1 VKAEEQPMHIVVIN
15 RWPRFSDGRRWD
27 HELSRFD
34 EFIDHDRHRVSYV
47 VDAVGATGVLADPA
61 KIAALVQIED
71 VNDFEALCGAVREV
85 ETRVG
90 PVDQLVALS
99 EFTLGIAA
107 KVRETLGIPGPFP
120 QDVAVYRNKLTMK
133 ELVAKAGVRVPRFTP
148 CGDAASAVA
157 FARSVGYPLILK
169 PVAGAASI
177 GVHRVDGEAALLTLL
192 EKVEPDD
199 YELEEFIEGT
209 IHHVDGFAD
218 DASRIPFQSVSRYIN
233 DCLSFEAGGEP
244 LGSVVMQSSELRT
257 RLQEFARTCVSALG
271 LRSVPFHLEL
281 FVTPTGELVFLEIA
295 GRIGG
300 AEVPYLTHRLFGVN
314 LCQVWLNALCE
325 GTVTLPAQEGDPSGG
340 WLIIPK
346 PQDLP
351 ARVVSVTSP
360 RASLTTLWRELVP
373 EAGEIMQPG
382 GSYDAVHSG
391 RYILVGDEAAVEAD
405 IRTAIADFRIDTA
418 PVLE

>member
-1 VKAEEQPMHIVVIN
+1 MHIVVIN

-47 VDAVGATGVLADPA
+47 VDAVGATGVLAEPA
-61 KIAALVQIED
+61 KIACLVEIAD

-85 ETRVG
+85 EAQVG
-90 PVDQLVALS
+90 RVDQLVALS

-107 KVRETLGIPGPFP
+107 EVRETLGIPGPRP

-133 ELVAKAGVRVPRFTP
+133 ELVAKAGVRVPRFVP
-148 CGDAASAVA
+148 CGDAEPAIA

-177 GVHRVDGEAALLTLL
+177 GVHKVDDEAALLSLL
-192 EKVEPDD
+192 EAVDSDD

-218 DASRIPFQSVSRYIN
+218 NESQIPFQSVSRYIN

-257 RLQEFARTCVSALG
+257 RIEEFARTCVSALG
-271 LRSVPFHLEL
+271 MKSMPFHLEL
-281 FVTPTGELVFLEIA
+281 FVTKTGELVFLEVA

-325 GTVTLPAQEGDPSGG
+325 GTVTLPPRAGDPSGG

-346 PQDLP
+346 PRELP

-360 RASLTTLWRELVP
+360 RESLATVWRELVP
-373 EAGEIMQPG
+373 DAGEVMQPG

-405 IRTAIADFRIDTA
+405 IRTVIAGFRIETA
-418 PVLE
+418 PVRE

>member
-1 VKAEEQPMHIVVIN
+1 MHIVVIN
-15 RWPRFSDGRRWD
+15 RWPRFSDARRWD

-47 VDAVGATGVLADPA
+47 VDAVGRTGVLADPA
-61 KIAALVQIED
+61 RIAGLVEIED
-71 VNDFEALCGAVREV
+71 VNDFDALCGAVRKVAAE
-85 ETRVG
+85 VG
-90 PVDQLVALS
+90 PVDRLVALS

-107 KVRETLGIPGPFP
+107 EVREALDIDGPRP
-120 QDVAVYRNKLTMK
+120 EDVAVYRNKLTMK
-133 ELVAKAGVRVPRFTP
+133 ELVAKAGVRVPRHTA
-148 CGDAASAVA
+148 CDDTGSALA

-177 GVHRVDGEAALLTLL
+177 GVHRVDDERALRALLD
-192 EKVEPDD
+192 EVDAAD

-218 DASRIPFQSVSRYIN
+218 DESGIPFQAVSRYIN

-244 LGSVVMQSSELRT
+244 LGSVVLQSSGLRS
-257 RLQEFARTCVSALG
+257 RIEEFARTCVSALG
-271 LRSVPFHLEL
+271 MKSMPFHLEL
-281 FVTPTGELVFLEIA
+281 FVTGTGELVFLEIA

-325 GTVTLPAQEGDPSGG
+325 GTVTLPRKQGDPSGG

-346 PQDLP
+346 PDRLP
-351 ARVVSVTSP
+351 ARVTTVTSL
-360 RASLTTLWRELVP
+360 RDSVATVWRELVP
-373 EAGEIMQPG
+373 SPGEVMLPG

-391 RYILVGDEAAVEAD
+391 RYILLGDEAAVEED
-405 IRTAIADFRIDTA
+405 IRRIIAAFRIETE
-418 PVLE
+418 PVTE

>member
-1 VKAEEQPMHIVVIN
+1 MHIVVIN
-15 RWPRFSDGRRWD
+15 RWPRFSDERRWD

-61 KIAALVQIED
+61 RIACLVEIED

-85 ETRVG
+85 ESQAG
-90 PVDQLVALS
+90 PVDQLIALS

-107 KVRETLGIPGPFP
+107 EVREALGIAGPRP
-120 QDVAVYRNKLTMK
+120 EDVAVYRNKLTMK
-133 ELVAKAGVRVPRFTP
+133 ELVAKAGVRVPRFAP
-148 CGDAASAVA
+148 CGDAHSAVA
-157 FARSVGYPLILK
+157 FARSVGYPLIVK

-177 GVHRVDGEAALLTLL
+177 GVHRVDDEAGLLSLI
-192 EKVEPDD
+192 EGIDAGD
-199 YELEEFIEGT
+199 YEIEEFIEGV

-218 DASRIPFQSVSRYIN
+218 DASGIPFQAVSRYIN

-244 LGSVVMQSSELRT
+244 LGSVVLQSGELRG
-257 RLQEFARTCVSALG
+257 RIEEFARECVAALG
-271 LRSVPFHLEL
+271 MRSVPFHLEL
-281 FVTPTGELVFLEIA
+281 FVTETGELVFLEIA

-325 GTVTLPAQEGDPSGG
+325 GTVTLPPRTGDPSGG

-346 PQDLP
+346 PRRLP

-360 RASLTTLWRELVP
+360 RESLTTLWRELVP
-373 EAGEIMQPG
+373 DAGEILQPG

-391 RYILVGDEAAVEAD
+391 RYILLGDEPTVERD
-405 IRTAIADFRIDTA
+405 IRTIIAGFRVETA

>member
-1 VKAEEQPMHIVVIN
+1 MHIVVIN

-47 VDAVGATGVLADPA
+47 VDAVGRTGVLADPA
-61 KIAALVQIED
+61 QIACLVEIED
-71 VNDFEALCGAVREV
+71 VNDFEALCGAVREA
-85 ETRVG
+85 EDRVG
-90 PVDQLVALS
+90 PVDRLVALS

-107 KVRETLGIPGPFP
+107 EVREALGIDGPRP
-120 QDVAVYRNKLTMK
+120 EDVAVYRNKLTMK
-133 ELVAKAGVRVPRFTP
+133 EVVAKAGVRVPRFAP
-148 CGDAASAVA
+148 CGDTETDVA

-177 GVHRVDGEAALLTLL
+177 GVHRVDDEAALLSLL
-192 EKVEPDD
+192 ETVDTAD

-218 DASRIPFQSVSRYIN
+218 DESRIPFQFVSRYIN
-233 DCLSFEAGGEP
+233 DCLAFEAGNEP
-244 LGSVVMQSSELRT
+244 LGSVVLQSSELRT
-257 RLQEFARTCVSALG
+257 RIEEFARTCVAALG
-271 LRSVPFHLEL
+271 MKSVPFHLEV
-281 FVTPTGELVFLEIA
+281 FVTESGELVFLEIA

-300 AEVPYLTHRLFGVN
+300 AEVPYLTHRLFGIN
-314 LCQVWLNALCE
+314 LCEVWLNALCE
-325 GTVTLPAQEGDPSGG
+325 GTVTLPPRAGDPSGG

-346 PQDLP
+346 PRQLP

-360 RASLTTLWRELVP
+360 REAVTTVWRELVP
-373 EAGEIMQPG
+373 DAGEVMDPG

-391 RYILVGDEAAVEAD
+391 RYILVGDEAAVEQD
-405 IRTAIADFRIDTA
+405 IRTIISGFRIETA